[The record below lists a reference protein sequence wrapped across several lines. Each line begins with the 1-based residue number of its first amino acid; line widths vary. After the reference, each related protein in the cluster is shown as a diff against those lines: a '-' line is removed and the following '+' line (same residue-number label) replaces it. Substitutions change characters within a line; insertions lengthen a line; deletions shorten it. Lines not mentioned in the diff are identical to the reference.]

1 MSEHYHCDPDY
12 VVPENELCSRTKTAL
27 HPLLQYTTLDGAT
40 LYTLACE
47 CECGGAYTKDA
58 VVYVCNP
65 DDNTYVPYVHE
76 RNLVL
81 GRVGVQAFDLARS
94 LQQSLLTLNALHEA
108 ITARVDNE
116 IQQLKQTVSQVLPLV
131 ERFESLQKTV
141 TSLQEVVA
149 SLEGQLDHPGD
160 QQQVQPLRST
170 TRAGRRAPRL
180 HFTTRR
186 SRRAKRHTRPHSSVR
201 SSRV

>member
-12 VVPENELCSRTKTAL
+12 AVPENELCSRTKTAL

-58 VVYVCNP
+58 VVYVYNT

-81 GRVGVQAFDLARS
+81 GRVGVQAFDLALS

-108 ITARVDNE
+108 ITARVDND
-116 IQQLKQTVSQVLPLV
+116 IQELRQTVSQVLPLV
-131 ERFESLQKTV
+131 ERFESLQQTV

-149 SLEGQLDHPGD
+149 SLEEQLDHSGD

-180 HFTTRR
+180 HYTTR
-186 SRRAKRHTRPHSSVR
+186 SRRIKKSMRPRSSVR

>member
-12 VVPENELCSRTKTAL
+12 AVPENELCSRTKTAL

-108 ITARVDNE
+108 ITARVDND
-116 IQQLKQTVSQVLPLV
+116 IQELKQAVSQVLPLV
-131 ERFESLQKTV
+131 ERLESLQQT
-141 TSLQEVVA
+141 VA
-149 SLEGQLDHPGD
+149 SLEEQLDRSGD
-160 QQQVQPLRST
+160 QQHQHAA
-170 TRAGRRAPRL
+170 RAGRRPPRS
-180 HFTTRR
+180 HSTTR
-186 SRRAKRHTRPHSSVR
+186 SRRIKKSMRPRSSVR

>member
-12 VVPENELCSRTKTAL
+12 AVPENELCSRTKTAL

-108 ITARVDNE
+108 ITARVDND
-116 IQQLKQTVSQVLPLV
+116 IQELKQAVSQVLPLV
-131 ERFESLQKTV
+131 ERFESLQQTV

-149 SLEGQLDHPGD
+149 SLEGQLDRSGD
-160 QQQVQPLRST
+160 QQHQHSRSSSA
-170 TRAGRRAPRL
+170 RAGRRPPRL
-180 HFTTRR
+180 HSTTR
-186 SRRAKRHTRPHSSVR
+186 SRRIKKSVGSRSSVR

>member
-12 VVPENELCSRTKTAL
+12 VVSEDELCSRTETVW
-27 HPLLQYTTLDGAT
+27 HPLLQCTLPNGT
-40 LYTLACE
+40 VLYILACE
-47 CECGGAYTKDA
+47 CECGGVYTEDA

-65 DDNTYVPYVHE
+65 DDKTYIPCVHE

-81 GRVGVQAFDLARS
+81 GRVGVQAFDLALA

-116 IQQLKQTVSQVLPLV
+116 IQELKQTVSQVLPLV

-149 SLEGQLDHPGD
+149 SLEGQLDHSGD

-170 TRAGRRAPRL
+170 TRAGHRALRL
-180 HFTTRR
+180 HSTTRR
-186 SRRAKRHTRPHSSVR
+186 SRRAKRHVRPRSSVR